1 VIDTHCHLTFPD
13 FAGVVPQT
21 LAEAR
26 RVGVDRV
33 ITISTTTQDAVECLH
48 VAKAHEGV
56 YCSAGVHPGYA
67 DRGPHNWAELGACIA
82 HAKCLAWGELG
93 LDNHYPTPDKG
104 TQLAVLHEQLEF
116 IAAARGRGVDKPI
129 ILHCREAFDELV
141 PILRASGL
149 DTRKMVFHCF
159 TGTPADMRLLLDIGA
174 MVSFTGV
181 VTYKN
186 AQGVREA
193 LALAPLERIMIET
206 DAPFLPPEPVRGQRP
221 CTPAMSRITAEFVA
235 REKGVSWDAFHAQI
249 NANCSRFFG
258 IT

>member
-1 VIDTHCHLTFPD
+1 MILAAYFNALDPIAVQLGPLAIRWYGLAYVLGFIGGYFLLVRLAKRGLIDLPPH
-13 FAGVVPQT
+13 
-21 LAEAR
+21 
-26 RVGVDRV
+26 RVA
-33 ITISTTTQDAVECLH
+33 DAL
-48 VAKAHEGV
+48 
-56 YCSAGVHPGYA
+56 
-67 DRGPHNWAELGACIA
+67 
-82 HAKCLAWGELG
+82 
-93 LDNHYPTPDKG
+93 
-104 TQLAVLHEQLEF
+104 
-116 IAAARGRGVDKPI
+116 
-129 ILHCREAFDELV
+129 
-141 PILRASGL
+141 
-149 DTRKMVFHCF
+149 
-159 TGTPADMRLLLDIGA
+159 LLLDIGA